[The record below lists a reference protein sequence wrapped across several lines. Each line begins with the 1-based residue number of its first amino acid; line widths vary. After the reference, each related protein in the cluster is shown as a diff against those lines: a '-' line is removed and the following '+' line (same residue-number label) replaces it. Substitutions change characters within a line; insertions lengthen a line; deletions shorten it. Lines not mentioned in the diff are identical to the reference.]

1 MNSEKGQDTGG
12 KGQKRNKPEHDNS
25 LEEQAVFQKSKLM
38 PRTPKKGENKE
49 GLDMEE
55 LGRMLAEL
63 RKDIKEDITKLKT
76 EIKED
81 MREIK
86 EDLKDMKAEISQN
99 REDMERVKDE
109 MDRTRVKWEGER
121 KELVNRLKMA
131 EKKIEKAEKEKIR
144 NNLFI
149 TGVEVDTGSEEVILR
164 EAMEGMMKKELGIEA
179 RIGKAYAVGQK
190 GQKGIIVEMR
200 NWGDKI
206 KILREKRKLRG
217 GKIFIDAEL
226 THREREIQRQLRE
239 VAREER
245 NKGAI
250 VRVGYQKMEINGKIV
265 NWDDE
270 ENRLIEVATGSARE
284 TRGVKN

>member
-1 MNSEKGQDTGG
+1 MNSEKGRDTGG
-12 KGQKRNKPEHDNS
+12 KGQKRHKPEHDNS

-63 RKDIKEDITKLKT
+63 RKDIKEDITKLKM

-86 EDLKDMKAEISQN
+86 EDLKGMKAEINQN
-99 REDMERVKDE
+99 REDMERVREE
-109 MDRTRVKWEGER
+109 MDRTRAQWEGER
-121 KELVNRLKMA
+121 EGLVNRLRMA
-131 EKKIEKAEKEKIR
+131 EKKIEKAEKDKIR

-149 TGVEVDTGSEEVILR
+149 TGVEMDTGSEEALR
-164 EAMEGMMKKELGIEA
+164 EAMEKMMEKELGIEA
-179 RIGKAYAVGQK
+179 RVGKAYAVGQK
-190 GQKGIIVEMR
+190 GFIVEMR
-200 NWGDKI
+200 NWGDKL

-226 THREREIQRQLRE
+226 THREREIQRRLRE
-239 VAREER
+239 MAREER
-245 NKGAI
+245 NKGAM
-250 VRVGYQKMEINGKIV
+250 VRVGYQKMEINGKTV

-270 ENRLIEVATGSARE
+270 ENRLMEVATGSASE
-284 TRGVKN
+284 AGEVKN

>member
-1 MNSEKGQDTGG
+1 
-12 KGQKRNKPEHDNS
+12 
-25 LEEQAVFQKSKLM
+25 
-38 PRTPKKGENKE
+38 
-49 GLDMEE
+49 MEE

-86 EDLKDMKAEISQN
+86 EDLKGMKAEISQN
-99 REDMERVKDE
+99 REDMEKVKEE
-109 MDRTRVKWEGER
+109 MDRTRVRWEGER
-121 KELVNRLKMA
+121 EELVNRLKMA

-149 TGVEVDTGSEEVILR
+149 TGVEVDTGSEEVLLR
-164 EAMEGMMKKELGIEA
+164 EAMEKMMEKELGIEA
-179 RIGKAYAVGQK
+179 RVGKAYAVGQK
-190 GQKGIIVEMR
+190 GIVVEMR

-226 THREREIQRQLRE
+226 THREREIQRRLRE
-239 VAREER
+239 MAREER